1 MRAVSEAM
9 TSSTNQGRANTNA
22 GALFRNPVG
31 PAIQQ
36 VDEVQVAAIQLDGT
50 IAELLVSQPQQ
61 VREVDIREEQK
72 KDTYVL
78 QIIRFFEDGEL
89 PHKEKLARKLALQAP
104 MFAVTDGIILY
115 YVETKGSVR
124 RTVLPR
130 HLQQQLVEES
140 HGGRY
145 AGHFCGPKVYSM
157 LAKHWWWEGM
167 YTQMSCS
174 SASPAQNAPLLPRMH
189 HCDWWRSSS

>member
-1 MRAVSEAM
+1 
-9 TSSTNQGRANTNA
+9 
-22 GALFRNPVG
+22 
-31 PAIQQ
+31 
-36 VDEVQVAAIQLDGT
+36 
-50 IAELLVSQPQQ
+50 
-61 VREVDIREEQK
+61 
-72 KDTYVL
+72 
-78 QIIRFFEDGEL
+78 
-89 PHKEKLARKLALQAP
+89 

-174 SASPAQNAPLLPRMH
+174 SASPAQNAPLRLVEVVQLSHYSHQSPCKDRSRSFGVDLMELPVTSQGNTYVVVFQDFFSKWPMVYPVPDQKSERIVKLL
-189 HCDWWRSSS
+189 